1 MRSLTDDLH
10 TLAKDD
16 SLRALFMRD
25 TIAGA
30 DLKYMRDIETPVEA
44 RDFIRLIDKLC
55 TTIQDF
61 PVPVVA
67 VLSGHCLGAGMEV
80 AAAAD
85 MRICCPDTVF
95 GMPETK
101 VVR

>member
-1 MRSLTDDLH
+1 
-10 TLAKDD
+10 
-16 SLRALFMRD
+16 MRD

-30 DLKYMRDIETPVEA
+30 DLKYMRNIEMPEQA
-44 RDFIRLIDKLC
+44 RSFIRLIDELC

-85 MRICCPDTVF
+85 MRICCRDTVF